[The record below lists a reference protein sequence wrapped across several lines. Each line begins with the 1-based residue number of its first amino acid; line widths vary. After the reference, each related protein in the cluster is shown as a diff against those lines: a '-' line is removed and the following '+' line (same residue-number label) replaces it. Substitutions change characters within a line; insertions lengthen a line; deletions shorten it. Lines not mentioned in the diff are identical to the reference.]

1 VYVLTKP
8 GMYPAGFGPA
18 PYDMPKNSAYS
29 MKGQW
34 VVAFL
39 VTFGMSA
46 TLFVGSGSALDR
58 R

>member
-1 VYVLTKP
+1 
-8 GMYPAGFGPA
+8 MYPAGFGPA